1 MQLQECCQVV
11 SWYSLGVHPTRL
23 GITKPNRETIMD
35 TDRVAVRDA
44 IVGGKCTDRR
54 AKTAVHLVGYHDVG
68 SVRK

>member
-1 MQLQECCQVV
+1 M
-11 SWYSLGVHPTRL
+11 
-23 GITKPNRETIMD
+23 GITKPNGETIMD